1 MKENFNLKSILV
13 IALVLFSYDGN
24 AQTSPK
30 EIADIFFSDY
40 MKSGASI
47 ALDNLYSTNKWMDR
61 ATDAITN
68 SKSQLEGMNE
78 EYIGKYYG
86 YELIVEKHLAES
98 YVLLSYIV
106 KYDRQPLRFTF
117 QFYKPND
124 KWKIFSLQ
132 FDSNIDEEIEE
143 AAKLNYL
150 NYNDK

>member
-1 MKENFNLKSILV
+1 MKENFNVKLIFV
-13 IALVLFSYDGN
+13 IVLVLICYDGKT
-24 AQTSPK
+24 QDSPK
-30 EIADIFFSDY
+30 EIADIFFADY

-61 ATDAITN
+61 ATDAIAN

-78 EYIGKYYG
+78 EYVGKYYG

-124 KWKIFSLQ
+124 IWKIFSFQ
-132 FDSNIDEEIEE
+132 FDANIDEEIEE

-150 NYNDK
+150 NFNNK